1 MFDQFILRVAPVIE
15 ELMKPTDLV
24 SEPPIFL
31 LAFRPTFKA
40 FLKCPYP
47 IFVYHSEEFHL
58 DLIVIGEKLYITEGE
73 ICSVL
78 MIGKNIVA
86 GMKNGYLVFWN
97 GENNKSSRL
106 YEQIRELTLTTNFEL
121 PSYTTH

>member
-1 MFDQFILRVAPVIE
+1 MFDQFILKVAPVIE

-40 FLKCPYP
+40 FIKCPYP

-78 MIGKNIVA
+78 MIGKHIIA

-106 YEQIRELTLTTNFEL
+106 Y
-121 PSYTTH
+121 